1 MCMVFRTLGTVR
13 LWTLSSH
20 NSIQFDHL
28 ILTPCASWPV
38 QISWALLHG
47 NFVIWMVLHLSFS
60 RQLDSFLFPAF
71 LALFQLCRHFGFIL
85 HFRWL
90 LLYKSP
96 ICVFRVQ
103 LIKNSV
109 LKRTE
114 LYYTFCTIAKLN
126 CSDVRL
132 LWVLVQIMILNLMC
146 VERS

>member
-1 MCMVFRTLGTVR
+1 MCMVFRTLGTVC
-13 LWTLSSH
+13 LWTISSH

-28 ILTPCASWPV
+28 ILTPCASRPV
-38 QISWALLHG
+38 QISWALLHSK
-47 NFVIWMVLHLSFS
+47 FVIWIVLHLRFS
-60 RQLDSFLFPAF
+60 RLLDSFLFPTF
-71 LALFQLCRHFGFIL
+71 LALFQLCWHFGFIL
-85 HFRWL
+85 HLRCL

-103 LIKNSV
+103 LIKNGV

-114 LYYTFCTIAKLN
+114 LNYTFCTIAKLN